1 MSGNKAQ
8 IGVLQILIIPVT
20 LFTAGVHLYMGLRF
34 PDTLFIL
41 NGLGYLGLLGALYLP
56 IPLIKEYRGVWRW
69 LLAGFAALTI
79 VAYFYF
85 VASGMGIITLGI
97 ATKVAEV
104 VLIVLL
110 VLDSRKTS

>member
-1 MSGNKAQ
+1 VSGNKAQ
-8 IGVLQILIIPVT
+8 IGVLQILIILVT
-20 LFTAGVHLYMGLRF
+20 LFTAAVHLYLGQLWSY
-34 PDTLFIL
+34 PIFIL
-41 NGLGYLGLLGALYLP
+41 NGLGYLGLLGALFLP
-56 IPLIKEYRGVWRW
+56 IPIIREYHSVWRW

-79 VAYFYF
+79 VLYF
-85 VASGMGIITLGI
+85 VVNGLAGALGIAI

>member
-8 IGVLQILIIPVT
+8 IGELQILIILVT
-20 LFTAGVHLYMGLRF
+20 LFTAAVHLYLGQLWLDPM
-34 PDTLFIL
+34 FIL
-41 NGLGYLGLLGALYLP
+41 NGLGYLGLLGALFLP
-56 IPLIKEYRGVWRW
+56 IPIIKEYRSVWRW

-79 VAYFYF
+79 VLYF
-85 VASGMGIITLGI
+85 VVNGLGITTLGM

-110 VLDSRKTS
+110 VLDSRKAS